1 MFAIAIGTGTTDN
14 NGQLLE
20 AFFPYPVRNP
30 SASLVQALLGDAEAG
45 AQVAI
50 DDQCADRLAAAG
62 ENDMAKAVRM
72 LGDKAFIT
80 ALPEDSDP
88 SSTAEVYLKLTLIST
103 RQAKPHELNLT
114 GLFAQLPNV
123 AWTNEGAIALDE
135 LTERQI
141 KARAEGRSLNVESVD
156 KFPRMANYAVPA
168 GIRIGDA
175 SRVRLGA
182 HLGDGTT
189 VMHEGFVNFNAG
201 TAGVSMVEGRI
212 SAGVMVG
219 EGSDLG
225 GGCSTMGTLS
235 GGNSIVISVGDQCLL
250 GANSGLGIPLGDRC
264 TIESGLYLTA
274 GSKVRVL
281 DESGATIKEVKAR
294 DLAGV
299 SDLLFRRNSMTGTI
313 ECLAN
318 ARAIELNP
326 ALHSHN

>member
-45 AQVAI
+45 PQVAI
-50 DDQCADRLAAAG
+50 DDQCAERLAAAG
-62 ENDMAKAVRM
+62 ENDMASAVRM

-80 ALPEDSDP
+80 ALPEDSEP

-201 TAGVSMVEGRI
+201 TAGVSMIEGRI

>member
-1 MFAIAIGTGTTDN
+1 LKLHLLSYRLVKPNETNLDGIFGILQNVVWTSEGPFSIADFKKA
-14 NGQLLE
+14 QLE
-20 AFFPYPVRNP
+20 ARKENRHI
-30 SASLVQALLGDAEAG
+30 LVHS
-45 AQVAI
+45 I
-50 DDQCADRLAAAG
+50 
-62 ENDMAKAVRM
+62 
-72 LGDKAFIT
+72 
-80 ALPEDSDP
+80 
-88 SSTAEVYLKLTLIST
+88 
-103 RQAKPHELNLT
+103 
-114 GLFAQLPNV
+114 
-123 AWTNEGAIALDE
+123 
-135 LTERQI
+135 
-141 KARAEGRSLNVESVD
+141 D
-156 KFPRMANYAVPA
+156 KFPRMTDYVTLSDVRIADAN
-168 GIRIGDA
+168 
-175 SRVRLGA
+175 RVRLGA
-182 HLGDGTT
+182 YLGSGTT
-189 VMHEGFVNFNAG
+189 IMHEGFVNFNAG

-264 TIESGLYLTA
+264 TVESGLYLTA

-281 DESGATIKEVKAR
+281 DENGNTLKEVKAR

-299 SDLLFRRNSMTGTI
+299 SDLLFRRNSMTGTV

>member
-1 MFAIAIGTGTTDN
+1 MFAIALGTGTLDA

-20 AFFPYPVRNP
+20 AYFPYPVSNP
-30 SASLVQALLGDAEAG
+30 SDALVQALLGDAQPG
-45 AQVAI
+45 HQVAV
-50 DDQCADRLAAAG
+50 DEGCAERLNAIG
-62 ENDMAKAVRM
+62 ETQMASAVTT

-80 ALPEDSDP
+80 ALTDDAEP

-141 KARAEGRSLNVESVD
+141 AARAQGRTLTVNSVD
-156 KFPRMANYAVPA
+156 KFPRMADYAVPA
-168 GIRIGDA
+168 GVRIGDA

-235 GGNSIVISVGDQCLL
+235 GGNSIIISVGEQCLL

-281 DESGATIKEVKAR
+281 DENGQTLKEVKAR

-299 SDLLFRRNSMTGTI
+299 SDLLFRRNSMSGTI

>member
-1 MFAIAIGTGTTDN
+1 MFAIAIGTGTTN
-14 NGQLLE
+14 ASGQLLE

-30 SASLVQALLGDAEAG
+30 SQELVGALLGDQAPG
-45 AQVAI
+45 AQLTPDADCASRLQAI
-50 DDQCADRLAAAG
+50 G
-62 ENDMAKAVRM
+62 EDAMASALNT
-72 LGDKAFIT
+72 LGEKAFIT
-80 ALPEDSDP
+80 ALADDAEP

-123 AWTNEGAIALDE
+123 AWTSEGAIALDE

-141 KARAEGRSLNVESVD
+141 QARAEGRTLTVNSVD
-156 KFPRMANYAVPA
+156 KFPRMADYAVPA

-235 GGNSIVISVGDQCLL
+235 GGNSIVISVGEQCLL

-281 DESGATIKEVKAR
+281 DESGATIKDVKAR

-299 SDLLFRRNSMTGTI
+299 SDLLFRRNSTSGAI

>member
-45 AQVAI
+45 PQVAI
-50 DDQCADRLAAAG
+50 DDECADRLAAAG
-62 ENDMAKAVRM
+62 ENDMASAVRM

-80 ALPEDSDP
+80 ALHDDSEP

-141 KARAEGRSLNVESVD
+141 KARAEGRSLNVDSVD

>member
-1 MFAIAIGTGTTDN
+1 
-14 NGQLLE
+14 
-20 AFFPYPVRNP
+20 
-30 SASLVQALLGDAEAG
+30 
-45 AQVAI
+45 
-50 DDQCADRLAAAG
+50 
-62 ENDMAKAVRM
+62 
-72 LGDKAFIT
+72 
-80 ALPEDSDP
+80 
-88 SSTAEVYLKLTLIST
+88 
-103 RQAKPHELNLT
+103 
-114 GLFAQLPNV
+114 
-123 AWTNEGAIALDE
+123 
-135 LTERQI
+135 
-141 KARAEGRSLNVESVD
+141 
-156 KFPRMANYAVPA
+156 MANYAVPT